1 MSCVKS
7 DKFGCGLRMK
17 KFKNEKKNKSGVYGE
32 VLAPHLYLRV
42 QCAAQLL

>member
-17 KFKNEKKNKSGVYGE
+17 KFKNEKKKSGVYGE